1 MDDFYAARS
10 RIIPPLPWSTFS
22 PPFSLPDASKVGYSQ
37 ISMANPGRLAFVSG
51 QVAWD
56 TAGSA
61 VPETLE
67 AQTKQVVANLSA
79 ALQAIEASTSNI
91 VQMRVYMTEL
101 NDETMGI
108 AMAQIAGFLNGEQ
121 PSLTGI
127 GVAALAGPDL
137 QIEIEMVV
145 QISA

>member
-1 MDDFYAARS
+1 M
-10 RIIPPLPWSTFS
+10 STALIRMN
-22 PPFSLPDASKVGYSQ
+22 PDTLPDAGKAGYSQ
-37 ISMANPGRLAFVSG
+37 ITIANPGRLAFVSG

-56 TAGSA
+56 TNGSV

-67 AQTKQVVANLSA
+67 AQTKQVVANLSGALRALNA
-79 ALQAIEASTSNI
+79 ANRDI

-101 NDETMGI
+101 NDEKMRI
-108 AMAQIAGFLNGEQ
+108 AMTQIMNFLDGEQ

-137 QIEIEMVV
+137 KIEIEMVV
-145 QISA
+145 QLS

>member
-1 MDDFYAARS
+1 M
-10 RIIPPLPWSTFS
+10 STALIRMN
-22 PPFSLPDASKVGYSQ
+22 PDTLPDAGKAGYSQ
-37 ISMANPGRLAFVSG
+37 ITIANPGRLAFVSG

-56 TAGSA
+56 TNGSV

-67 AQTKQVVANLSA
+67 AQTKQVVANLSG
-79 ALQAIEASTSNI
+79 ALRALNATNRDI

-101 NDETMGI
+101 NDEAMRI
-108 AMAQIAGFLNGEQ
+108 AMTQIMNFLDGEQ

-137 QIEIEMVV
+137 KIEIEMVV
-145 QISA
+145 QLS

>member
-1 MDDFYAARS
+1 M
-10 RIIPPLPWSTFS
+10 STALIRMN
-22 PPFSLPDASKVGYSQ
+22 PDTLPDAGKAGYSQ
-37 ISMANPGRLAFVSG
+37 ITIANPGRLAFVSG

-56 TAGSA
+56 TNGSV

-67 AQTKQVVANLSA
+67 AQTKQVVANLSG
-79 ALQAIEASTSNI
+79 ALRALNATNRDI

-101 NDETMGI
+101 NDEKMRI
-108 AMAQIAGFLNGEQ
+108 AMTQIMNFLDGEQ

-137 QIEIEMVV
+137 KIEIEMVV
-145 QISA
+145 QLS

>member
-1 MDDFYAARS
+1 M
-10 RIIPPLPWSTFS
+10 STALIRMN
-22 PPFSLPDASKVGYSQ
+22 PDTLPDAGKAGYSQ
-37 ISMANPGRLAFVSG
+37 ITIANPGRLAFVSG

-56 TAGSA
+56 TNGSV

-67 AQTKQVVANLSA
+67 AQTKQVVANLGG
-79 ALQAIEASTSNI
+79 ALRALNAGNRDI

-101 NDETMGI
+101 NDEAMGI
-108 AMAQIAGFLNGEQ
+108 AMTQIMNFLDGEQ

-137 QIEIEMVV
+137 KIEIEMVV
-145 QISA
+145 QLS

>member
-1 MDDFYAARS
+1 M
-10 RIIPPLPWSTFS
+10 STALIRMN
-22 PPFSLPDASKVGYSQ
+22 PDTLPDAGKAGYSQ
-37 ISMANPGRLAFVSG
+37 ITIANPGRLAFVSG
-51 QVAWD
+51 QVAWN
-56 TAGSA
+56 ANGSV

-67 AQTKQVVANLSA
+67 AQTKQVVANLGG
-79 ALQAIEASTSNI
+79 ALRALNAGNHDI

-108 AMAQIAGFLNGEQ
+108 AMTQIVNFLDGER

-137 QIEIEMVV
+137 KIEIEMVV
-145 QISA
+145 QLS

>member
-1 MDDFYAARS
+1 M
-10 RIIPPLPWSTFS
+10 STALIRMN
-22 PPFSLPDASKVGYSQ
+22 PDTLPDAGKAGYSQ
-37 ISMANPGRLAFVSG
+37 ITIANPGRLAFVSG

-56 TAGSA
+56 ANGSV

-67 AQTKQVVANLSA
+67 GQTKQVVANLGG
-79 ALQAIEASTSNI
+79 ALRALNAGNRDI

-101 NDETMGI
+101 NDEAMGI
-108 AMAQIAGFLNGEQ
+108 AMTQIMNFLDGEQ

-137 QIEIEMVV
+137 KIEIEMVV
-145 QISA
+145 QLS

>member
-1 MDDFYAARS
+1 M
-10 RIIPPLPWSTFS
+10 STALIRMN
-22 PPFSLPDASKVGYSQ
+22 PDTLPDAGKAGYSQ
-37 ISMANPGRLAFVSG
+37 ITIANPGRLAFVSG

-56 TAGSA
+56 ANGSV

-67 AQTKQVVANLSA
+67 AQTKQVVANLGG
-79 ALQAIEASTSNI
+79 ALRALNAGNRDI

-101 NDETMGI
+101 NDEAMGI
-108 AMAQIAGFLNGEQ
+108 AMTQIMNFLDGEQ

-137 QIEIEMVV
+137 KIEIEMVV
-145 QISA
+145 QLS

>member
-1 MDDFYAARS
+1 MSNALIRMNPD
-10 RIIPPLPWSTFS
+10 T
-22 PPFSLPDASKVGYSQ
+22 LPDAGKVGYSQ
-37 ISMANPGRLAFVSG
+37 ITIANPGRLAFVSG

-56 TAGSA
+56 ANGSA

-67 AQTKQVVANLSA
+67 SQTKQVVANLGE
-79 ALQAIEASTSNI
+79 ALRALDAGNRDI

-101 NDETMGI
+101 NDETMDI
-108 AMAQIAGFLNGEQ
+108 AMTQIVDFLDGEQ

-137 QIEIEMVV
+137 KIEIEMVV
-145 QISA
+145 QLS

>member
-1 MDDFYAARS
+1 MSNALIRMNPD
-10 RIIPPLPWSTFS
+10 T
-22 PPFSLPDASKVGYSQ
+22 LPDAGKVGYSQ
-37 ISMANPGRLAFVSG
+37 ITIANPGRLAFVSG

-56 TAGSA
+56 ANGSA

-67 AQTKQVVANLSA
+67 SQTKQVVANLGE
-79 ALQAIEASTSNI
+79 ALRALDAGSRDI

-101 NDETMGI
+101 NDETMDI
-108 AMAQIAGFLNGEQ
+108 AMTHIMNFLDGEQ

-137 QIEIEMVV
+137 KIEIEMVV
-145 QISA
+145 QLS

>member
-1 MDDFYAARS
+1 M
-10 RIIPPLPWSTFS
+10 STALIRMN
-22 PPFSLPDASKVGYSQ
+22 PDTLPDAGKAGYSQ
-37 ISMANPGRLAFVSG
+37 ITIANPGRLAFVSG

-56 TAGSA
+56 TNGSV

-67 AQTKQVVANLSA
+67 AQTKQVVANLSGALRALNA
-79 ALQAIEASTSNI
+79 ANRDI

-101 NDETMGI
+101 NDETMRI
-108 AMAQIAGFLNGEQ
+108 AMTQIMNFLDGEQ

-137 QIEIEMVV
+137 KIEIEMVV
-145 QISA
+145 QLS

>member
-1 MDDFYAARS
+1 M
-10 RIIPPLPWSTFS
+10 STALIRMN
-22 PPFSLPDASKVGYSQ
+22 PDTLPDAGKAGYSQ
-37 ISMANPGRLAFVSG
+37 ITIANPGRLAFVSG

-56 TAGSA
+56 TNGSV

-67 AQTKQVVANLSA
+67 AQTKQVVANLGGALRALNA
-79 ALQAIEASTSNI
+79 ANRDI

-101 NDETMGI
+101 NDEAMRI
-108 AMAQIAGFLNGEQ
+108 AMTQIMNFLDGEQ

-137 QIEIEMVV
+137 KIEIEMVV
-145 QISA
+145 QLS